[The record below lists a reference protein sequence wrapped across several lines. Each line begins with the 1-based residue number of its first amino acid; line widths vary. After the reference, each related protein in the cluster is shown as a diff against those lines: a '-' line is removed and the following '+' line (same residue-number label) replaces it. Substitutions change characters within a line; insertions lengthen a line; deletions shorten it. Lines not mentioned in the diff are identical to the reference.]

1 MELDRVILLIVAII
15 SIVFNLKRVKNVF
28 ERCRNLKKLKYF
40 YILEEGPRTTDYAVR
55 KKLDSDFHGVYFGMF
70 LIGIIILSYLQES
83 IGGRKE
89 FYTTSGVICILSYLI
104 VKFRYSLV
112 GINFLFYVLPIVIYI
127 LLNGSKAEK
136 VTIGY
141 LCAICLFYTFMTIIY
156 PVIYLRKIDSH
167 VALFG
172 SVVIA
177 FVTMFKEICS
187 DFNYSFIGG
196 TYAIGLFI
204 MKVKIYYYK
213 NIAKKKYSKL
223 IEDNLSGVEIK
234 YNVCKECVFYGGED
248 YKNRILD
255 NKRFYKIIRSKELD
269 KINKI

>member
-1 MELDRVILLIVAII
+1 MELDRVMLLIVIII
-15 SIVFNLKRVKNVF
+15 SVVFNLKREKNMV
-28 ERCRNLKKLKYF
+28 ERCRNLKELKYF
-40 YILEEGPRTTDYAVR
+40 YILEEGSRTTDYAMR
-55 KKLDSDFHGVYFGMF
+55 KKLDSDFHGVYFGVF

-89 FYTTSGVICILSYLI
+89 FYTISGVIFVLSYLI
-104 VKFRYSLV
+104 VKFRYSLL
-112 GINFLFYVLPIVIYI
+112 GINFLFYVLPIVIYM
-127 LLNGSKAEK
+127 LLNGSKEEK
-136 VTIGY
+136 VTIEY
-141 LCAICLFYTFMTIIY
+141 LCAICLFYTFMTGVY

-167 VALFG
+167 VALCG
-172 SVVIA
+172 SVIVA
-177 FVTMFKEICS
+177 FVTIFKEMYP

-223 IEDNLSGVEIK
+223 IEDNLLGIEMK
-234 YNVCKECVFYGGED
+234 YNICKECVFYGGED

-255 NKRFYKIIRSKELD
+255 NRRFYEIIRSKELD
-269 KINKI
+269 KINKK